1 MEENTEPKNKLRQK
15 WSINDKQ
22 AKNIQ
27 WEKINIFNKRCWKK
41 WTATYKRMKLGLYLT
56 PYTKINSKLI

>member
-27 WEKINIFNKRCWKK
+27 WEKNSIFNMMLEKMDSHIQKNE
-41 WTATYKRMKLGLYLT
+41 TGPLSYTIYK
-56 PYTKINSKLI
+56 N

>member
-15 WSINDKQ
+15 WSIDDKQ

-27 WEKINIFNKRCWKK
+27 WEKNSIFNMMLEKMDSHIQKNE
-41 WTATYKRMKLGLYLT
+41 TGPLSYTIYK
-56 PYTKINSKLI
+56 N

>member
-27 WEKINIFNKRCWKK
+27 WEKNSIFNRMLEKMNSHIQKNE
-41 WTATYKRMKLGLYLT
+41 TGPLSYTIYK
-56 PYTKINSKLI
+56 N

>member
-1 MEENTEPKNKLRQK
+1 MEENIEPKNKLKQK

-27 WEKINIFNKRCWKK
+27 QEKNSIFNK
-41 WTATYKRMKLGLYLT
+41 
-56 PYTKINSKLI
+56 

>member
-22 AKNIQ
+22 AKNNTMGKDQ
-27 WEKINIFNKRCWKK
+27 H
-41 WTATYKRMKLGLYLT
+41 LQ
-56 PYTKINSKLI
+56 

>member
-27 WEKINIFNKRCWKK
+27 WEKNSIFNMMLEKMNSHIQKNE
-41 WTATYKRMKLGLYLT
+41 TGPLSYTIYK
-56 PYTKINSKLI
+56 N

>member
-27 WEKINIFNKRCWKK
+27 WEKNNLLYSLRLTVSILNKW
-41 WTATYKRMKLGLYLT
+41 Y
-56 PYTKINSKLI
+56 

>member
-1 MEENTEPKNKLRQK
+1 MEENTESKNKLRQK

-27 WEKINIFNKRCWKK
+27 WEKNSIFNMMLEKMNSHIQKNE
-41 WTATYKRMKLGLYLT
+41 TGPLSYTIYK
-56 PYTKINSKLI
+56 N

>member
-15 WSINDKQ
+15 WSIDDKQ

-27 WEKINIFNKRCWKK
+27 QEKNSIFNMMLEKMDSHIQKNE
-41 WTATYKRMKLGLYLT
+41 TGPLSYTIYK
-56 PYTKINSKLI
+56 N